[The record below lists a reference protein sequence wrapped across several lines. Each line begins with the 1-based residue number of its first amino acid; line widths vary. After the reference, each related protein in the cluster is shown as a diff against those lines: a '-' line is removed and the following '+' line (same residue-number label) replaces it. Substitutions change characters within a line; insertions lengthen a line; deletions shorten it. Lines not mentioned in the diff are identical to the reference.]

1 MEGLWPEVTELAE
14 RMAEFG
20 VGLAYHHHM
29 GTIVETDCEVG
40 RLMSVTED
48 SVGLL
53 IDSGHS
59 AFSGGDPVGLCGRH
73 AERIVHVHCL
83 ALRVDVLRKAREED
97 LSFMD
102 AVL

>member
-40 RLMSVTED
+40 RLMSVTEG

-53 IDSGHS
+53 FDSGHS
-59 AFSGGDPVGLCGRH
+59 AFSGGDPCRSLRSPCGAYRP
-73 AERIVHVHCL
+73 C
-83 ALRVDVLRKAREED
+83 ALFGP
-97 LSFMD
+97 SC
-102 AVL
+102 